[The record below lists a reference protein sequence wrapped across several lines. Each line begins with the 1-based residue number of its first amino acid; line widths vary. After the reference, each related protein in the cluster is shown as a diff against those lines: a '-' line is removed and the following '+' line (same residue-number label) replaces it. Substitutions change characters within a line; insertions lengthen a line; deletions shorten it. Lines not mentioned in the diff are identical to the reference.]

1 MFIFYAHERPFMHCL
16 YFICERNFY
25 ARTHV
30 KITRHWIST
39 LNRGLKQLATT
50 KATDTKVCTE
60 VQEKKKK
67 VVVLFT
73 SSTKREIK
81 PFYVVVVQWRQRNAQ
96 KKRDARSHCRLHRH
110 YLSSLFTLKYC
121 LNWSR
126 KVKIRHFQTC
136 RHNWRVP
143 KTELAVRNL
152 LETAFHSWP
161 SSLQATL
168 TSLSI
173 WAAAE
178 LSAVSEEDKIRCDFN
193 GSYH

>member
-1 MFIFYAHERPFMHCL
+1 MLIVAIFSFESGERLELNSKRLYRSLEKEKESRCL
-16 YFICERNFY
+16 
-25 ARTHV
+25 V
-30 KITRHWIST
+30 ST
-39 LNRGLKQLATT
+39 SSNLLPRSHS
-50 KATDTKVCTE
+50 
-60 VQEKKKK
+60 
-67 VVVLFT
+67 VLPWEIWVRDYT
-73 SSTKREIK
+73 SSTKREIR

-96 KKRDARSHCRLHRH
+96 KKRDTRSPCRLHRR
-110 YLSSLFTLKYC
+110 YLSSLFAFKNF

-136 RHNWRVP
+136 RHNWRAP

-193 GSYH
+193 SSYHWNYIRIY

>member
-1 MFIFYAHERPFMHCL
+1 M
-16 YFICERNFY
+16 
-25 ARTHV
+25 
-30 KITRHWIST
+30 
-39 LNRGLKQLATT
+39 
-50 KATDTKVCTE
+50 ATDTKVCTE

-73 SSTKREIK
+73 SSTKREIR

-96 KKRDARSHCRLHRH
+96 KKRDARSPCRLHRR
-110 YLSSLFTLKYC
+110 YLSSLFAFKNF

-136 RHNWRVP
+136 RHNWRAP

-193 GSYH
+193 SSYHWNYIRIY